1 MWTDFS
7 EVRSCLHVDFGER
20 DKRERAFG
28 SLSFSSRRPL
38 FVGDGL
44 FPCSQSSTPSLN
56 LFSTSTFLSPPPQ
69 KKNSKKQ
76 CIRDTDDPRKCK
88 ALRDDY
94 LECLHHRKEIA
105 RLNAVYRE
113 QKKADAAAAA
123 AGGDKGGAA
132 AADKKH

>member
-7 EVRSCLHVDFGER
+7 EVRLCPRVDFGER
-20 DKRERAFG
+20 DEHERAWFF
-28 SLSFSSRRPL
+28 LPSFLL
-38 FVGDGL
+38 FVAGGDCFL
-44 FPCSQSSTPSLN
+44 LS
-56 LFSTSTFLSPPPQ
+56 STSTPHSNLQPQ
-69 KKNSKKQ
+69 PFPKKKKKNSKQ

-105 RLNAVYRE
+105 RLNTVYRE
-113 QKKADAAAAA
+113 QKKADAAAA

-132 AADKKH
+132 AAEKKH

>member
-1 MWTDFS
+1 MASGFGIKGGPGRCSPLWMGFS
-7 EVRSCLHVDFGER
+7 ECMATAE
-20 DKRERAFG
+20 EPRA
-28 SLSFSSRRPL
+28 
-38 FVGDGL
+38 
-44 FPCSQSSTPSLN
+44 
-56 LFSTSTFLSPPPQ
+56 
-69 KKNSKKQ
+69 
-76 CIRDTDDPRKCK
+76 CK
-88 ALRDDY
+88 DLRDDY

>member
-1 MWTDFS
+1 
-7 EVRSCLHVDFGER
+7 
-20 DKRERAFG
+20 
-28 SLSFSSRRPL
+28 
-38 FVGDGL
+38 
-44 FPCSQSSTPSLN
+44 
-56 LFSTSTFLSPPPQ
+56 LFSVLDTLAQPFFNLDLSLPPPQ

-113 QKKADAAAAA
+113 QKKAEAAAAA

>member
-7 EVRSCLHVDFGER
+7 EVRTRACMLISGER
-20 DKRERAFG
+20 EIRANELGLSLFLPVVG
-28 SLSFSSRRPL
+28 RRLLCSFFLSFFDL
-38 FVGDGL
+38 DTADVFA
-44 FPCSQSSTPSLN
+44 T
-56 LFSTSTFLSPPPQ
+56 STSSKT
-69 KKNSKKQ
+69 KKKKKQ

-105 RLNAVYRE
+105 RLNTVYRE

-123 AGGDKGGAA
+123 NKGGAA
-132 AADKKH
+132 AAAAEKKH

>member
-28 SLSFSSRRPL
+28 SLSFSFRRPL

-56 LFSTSTFLSPPPQ
+56 LFSTSTFL
-69 KKNSKKQ
+69 
-76 CIRDTDDPRKCK
+76 IRDTDDPRKCK